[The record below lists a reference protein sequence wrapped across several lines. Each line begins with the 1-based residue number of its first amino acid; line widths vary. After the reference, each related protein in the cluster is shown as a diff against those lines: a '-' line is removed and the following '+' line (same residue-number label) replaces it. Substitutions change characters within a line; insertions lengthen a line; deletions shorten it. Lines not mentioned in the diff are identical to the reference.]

1 MHGVSKLFFVNECAC
16 VKITVMRLYKVIHRA
31 PWRVVKISKKRQQ
44 LRFRRAMVALKIALA
59 QEKQETKEMLTIY
72 RQYTQGQTTKEDLKR
87 ANEQFVDILKG
98 LGLGVFALLPF
109 APITIPLVVK
119 LGTLVGVDVLPSS
132 FNMNKPVKELDAEIV
147 KEGLKQHTKEP
158 NKE

>member
-1 MHGVSKLFFVNECAC
+1 
-16 VKITVMRLYKVIHRA
+16 MRLYKVIHRA

-59 QEKQETKEMLTIY
+59 QERQETIEMLTIY
-72 RQYTQGQTTKEDLKR
+72 RRYTQGQTSKEELKR

-98 LGLGVFALLPF
+98 LGLGVFAVLPF

-119 LGTLVGVDVLPSS
+119 LGRMVGVDVLPSS
-132 FNMNKPVKELDAEIV
+132 FNINKPVKELDAEIV
-147 KEGLKQHTKEP
+147 KEDLKQHTKAP

>member
-1 MHGVSKLFFVNECAC
+1 
-16 VKITVMRLYKVIHRA
+16 MRLYKVIHRA
-31 PWRVVKISKKRQQ
+31 PWRAVKISKKRQQ

-147 KEGLKQHTKEP
+147 KEGLKQHTKAP

>member
-1 MHGVSKLFFVNECAC
+1 
-16 VKITVMRLYKVIHRA
+16 MRLYKVIHRA

-59 QEKQETKEMLTIY
+59 QEKQETKEMLSIY
-72 RQYTQGQTTKEDLKR
+72 RRYTQGQTSKEELKR

-109 APITIPLVVK
+109 APITIPLVVR

-132 FNMNKPVKELDAEIV
+132 FNMNKPVKELDTEII
-147 KEGLKQHTKEP
+147 KEDLKQHTKAP